1 MIILKEEK
9 NKAKIDHVDYE
20 AMPRQAKAMRE
31 YALELNNELRTAYSN
46 VGEMHNS
53 WYGVRYNELVK
64 DFNELIPQ
72 VNDLLKLVVTEIP
85 FAVET
90 IANNYAQAD
99 KGQNVTSAEETS
111 ANNIENLPIT
121 NDVGMRFMTAEVA
134 NTQRSVSEK
143 FDASKELMNKIEAE
157 YNRVEWQSE
166 ASESF
171 KARFNKL
178 KNDIL
183 MAFDNI
189 NNEFSKLMTQTQQ
202 DIETTEKANTVQ

>member
-1 MIILKEEK
+1 M
-9 NKAKIDHVDYE
+9 AKIDHVDYE
-20 AMPRQAKAMRE
+20 AMPRQEKAMRE

>member
-1 MIILKEEK
+1 M
-9 NKAKIDHVDYE
+9 AKIDHVDYE

-189 NNEFSKLMTQTQQ
+189 NNEFSKLMTKTQQ

>member
-1 MIILKEEK
+1 M
-9 NKAKIDHVDYE
+9 AKIDHVDYE

-143 FDASKELMNKIEAE
+143 FDASKELMNKIESE
-157 YNRVEWQSE
+157 YNRVDWQSE

-171 KARFNKL
+171 KARFEKL

-183 MAFDNI
+183 SAFDNI
-189 NNEFSKLMTQTQQ
+189 NNEFSKLMTQTQE
-202 DIETTEKANTVQ
+202 DIENTEKSNTVQ

>member
-1 MIILKEEK
+1 M
-9 NKAKIDHVDYE
+9 AKIDHVDYE

-121 NDVGMRFMTAEVA
+121 NDLGMRFMTAEVA

>member
-1 MIILKEEK
+1 M
-9 NKAKIDHVDYE
+9 AKIDHVDYE

-53 WYGVRYNELVK
+53 WYWVRYNELVK

>member
-1 MIILKEEK
+1 M
-9 NKAKIDHVDYE
+9 AKIDHVDYE

-85 FAVET
+85 FTVET

>member
-1 MIILKEEK
+1 M
-9 NKAKIDHVDYE
+9 AKIDHVDYE

-202 DIETTEKANTVQ
+202 DIETTEKANTEQ

>member
-1 MIILKEEK
+1 M
-9 NKAKIDHVDYE
+9 AKIDHVDYE

-46 VGEMHNS
+46 VGEIHNS

>member
-1 MIILKEEK
+1 M
-9 NKAKIDHVDYE
+9 AKIDHVDYE

-134 NTQRSVSEK
+134 NTQRRESEK
-143 FDASKELMNKIEAE
+143 LDASKELINKIEAE
-157 YNRVEWQSE
+157 YKRVECQSE

-171 KARFNKL
+171 KARFKKL

>member
-1 MIILKEEK
+1 M
-9 NKAKIDHVDYE
+9 AKIDHVDYE

-90 IANNYAQAD
+90 IDNNYAQAD

>member
-1 MIILKEEK
+1 M
-9 NKAKIDHVDYE
+9 AKIDHVDYE

-90 IANNYAQAD
+90 IANNYALAE

>member
-1 MIILKEEK
+1 M
-9 NKAKIDHVDYE
+9 ARIDHVDYE

-31 YALELNNELRTAYSN
+31 YALELNSELRAAYTN
-46 VGEMHNS
+46 IGEMHNS

-72 VNDLLKLVVTEIP
+72 INDLLKLVVTEIP

-90 IANNYAQAD
+90 VANNYAQAD

-121 NDVGMRFMTAEVA
+121 NDAGMRFMTSDVA
-134 NTQRSVSEK
+134 NTQRNVSAK
-143 FDASKELMNKIEAE
+143 FDSSKELMNKIESE
-157 YNRVEWQSE
+157 YNRVDWQSE

-171 KARFNKL
+171 KARFEKL

-183 MAFDNI
+183 SAFDNI
-189 NNEFSKLMTQTQQ
+189 NNEFSKLMTQTQE
-202 DIETTEKANTVQ
+202 DIENTEKSNTVQ

>member
-1 MIILKEEK
+1 M
-9 NKAKIDHVDYE
+9 ARIDHVDYE

-31 YALELNNELRTAYSN
+31 YALELNSELRAAYTN
-46 VGEMHNS
+46 IGEMHNS

-72 VNDLLKLVVTEIP
+72 INDLLKLVVTEIP

-90 IANNYAQAD
+90 VANNYAQAD

-121 NDVGMRFMTAEVA
+121 NDVGMRFMTGEVS
-134 NTQRSVSEK
+134 NTQRAVSEK
-143 FDASKELMNKIEAE
+143 FESAKELMNRIESE
-157 YNRVEWQSE
+157 YNRVDWQSE

-171 KARFNKL
+171 KARFEKL

-183 MAFDNI
+183 SAFDNI
-189 NNEFSKLMTQTQQ
+189 NNEFSKLMTQTQE
-202 DIETTEKANTVQ
+202 DIENTEKSNTVQ

>member
-1 MIILKEEK
+1 M
-9 NKAKIDHVDYE
+9 AKIDHVDYE

-166 ASESF
+166 SSESF

>member
-1 MIILKEEK
+1 M
-9 NKAKIDHVDYE
+9 AKIDHVDYE

-143 FDASKELMNKIEAE
+143 FDASKELMNKIESE
-157 YNRVEWQSE
+157 YNRVDWQSE

>member
-1 MIILKEEK
+1 
-9 NKAKIDHVDYE
+9 
-20 AMPRQAKAMRE
+20 MRE
-31 YALELNNELRTAYSN
+31 YALELNSELRAAYTN
-46 VGEMHNS
+46 IGEMHNS

>member
-1 MIILKEEK
+1 M
-9 NKAKIDHVDYE
+9 AKIDHVDYE

-90 IANNYAQAD
+90 IANTYAQAD

>member
-1 MIILKEEK
+1 M
-9 NKAKIDHVDYE
+9 ARIDHVDYE

-31 YALELNNELRTAYSN
+31 YALELNSELRAAYTN
-46 VGEMHNS
+46 IGEMHNS

-202 DIETTEKANTVQ
+202 DIETKEKENTLQ

>member
-9 NKAKIDHVDYE
+9 NMAKIDHVDYE

-143 FDASKELMNKIEAE
+143 FDASKELMNKIETE

-202 DIETTEKANTVQ
+202 DIENTEKANTVQ

>member
-1 MIILKEEK
+1 M
-9 NKAKIDHVDYE
+9 AKINHVDYE

>member
-1 MIILKEEK
+1 M
-9 NKAKIDHVDYE
+9 AKIDHVDYE

-166 ASESF
+166 ASENF

>member
-1 MIILKEEK
+1 M
-9 NKAKIDHVDYE
+9 AKIDHVDYE

-31 YALELNNELRTAYSN
+31 YALELKNELRTAYSN

>member
-1 MIILKEEK
+1 M
-9 NKAKIDHVDYE
+9 AKIDHVDYE

-31 YALELNNELRTAYSN
+31 YALELNTELRTAYSN

>member
-1 MIILKEEK
+1 M
-9 NKAKIDHVDYE
+9 AKIDHVDYE

-202 DIETTEKANTVQ
+202 DIENTEKANTVQ

>member
-1 MIILKEEK
+1 
-9 NKAKIDHVDYE
+9 
-20 AMPRQAKAMRE
+20 MPRQAKAMRE